1 MSDQQYNN
9 ELQGS
14 LFKNDK
20 KTTDSHPDYKGS
32 AQIEGQ
38 DYWLSAW
45 INTSK
50 DGAKKYMKLKF
61 EAKQAQGAPSHG
73 SAKTVA
79 ISHDMDDELPF

>member
-1 MSDQQYNN
+1 MSEYNN

-32 AQIEGQ
+32 AQVNGEEF
-38 DYWLSAW
+38 WLSAW

-61 EAKQAQGAPSHG
+61 EPKQAQESPAN
-73 SAKTVA
+73 TVTL
-79 ISHDMDDELPF
+79 SDDTDDDLPF